1 MAMLNAARRL
11 SAGSALSDSLRYTSS
26 WRFFSTS
33 FREERDT
40 FGPILVP
47 SDKFVDVATKINH
60 IVKNLVMNGYRG
72 FIYPARFVHVSK
84 KKVGCRSDET

>member
-1 MAMLNAARRL
+1 MLIASRRL
-11 SAGSALSDSLRYTSS
+11 STSTLLSDSLRYASS

-47 SDKFVDVATKINH
+47 DDKYVFSIYLCLLISMFVSGLPECVSILLLSYCVYDFYLFLEH
-60 IVKNLVMNGYRG
+60 LIVLL
-72 FIYPARFVHVSK
+72 
-84 KKVGCRSDET
+84 

>member
-1 MAMLNAARRL
+1 MAMLVAARRL
-11 SAGSALSDSLRYTSS
+11 SAVSDSLRYSYS

-47 SDKFVDVATKINH
+47 SDKFVLSFSLIFHLFAHLFCCFSIFLMFN
-60 IVKNLVMNGYRG
+60 IVPERIQGCDLV
-72 FIYPARFVHVSK
+72 FKS
-84 KKVGCRSDET
+84 

>member
-1 MAMLNAARRL
+1 MLNAARRL
-11 SAGSALSDSLRYTSS
+11 SAGSALSDSLRYTSSS

-47 SDKFVDVATKINH
+47 SDKFVLFSLYFSIFACLIFCLNYFTKFFC
-60 IVKNLVMNGYRG
+60 VKVD
-72 FIYPARFVHVSK
+72 FFWIA
-84 KKVGCRSDET
+84 